1 MPRPREG
8 YRWLNHTADVG
19 VIVRGATIESLFEVA
34 AEALTDLITDRAAVR
49 ERVPAAFQ
57 IAAPDLDQILVRWLT
72 ELLARF
78 DVDGAVF
85 HRFVVHSV
93 ADGNLDAEAF
103 GETFDPNRHP
113 FRAPVKGVTHHRLS
127 VRRTRDGWEATIIF
141 DL

>member
-8 YRWLNHTADVG
+8 YRWLDHTADVG

-34 AEALTDLITDRAAVR
+34 AEALTDLITDRSAVR
-49 ERVPAAFQ
+49 ERVPTAFQ
-57 IAAPDLDQILVRWLT
+57 IAAPDLDQVLVRWLT

-93 ADGNLDAEAF
+93 ADGNLDA
-103 GETFDPNRHP
+103 
-113 FRAPVKGVTHHRLS
+113 
-127 VRRTRDGWEATIIF
+127 
-141 DL
+141 